1 MFYIQI
7 INICNQPLRKLGKL
21 LKISVIDIGSNTL
34 KLVNYDVKKDL
45 SFTAFQQE
53 STKVRLGESLDRTHN
68 LSDQSIER
76 AIDTLLLYRDIIK
89 MESVRRCLC
98 IGTSAV
104 REAQNSAHFL
114 DQVYKKTG
122 FKIRILSGK
131 EEAYYSYLGAS
142 MFTYLPNA
150 LLFDLG
156 GGSLE
161 LAYTEEFTIKKVDS
175 LPLGALRLTQ
185 IYGKK
190 DSSFSRKD
198 CDDMVQKIHDSLPTR
213 KSYGIGID
221 TVLAGVGGTLRTLTK
236 YDQGNNEYP
245 IEKIHNYR
253 LKLSAIESI
262 CKELGSMND
271 KEISS
276 LRAMDATRAETIV
289 AGSYVIL
296 TLMKKLEFEEV
307 IVSTYGLREGVIAG
321 FLRNPD
327 FFNYYKSEDLE
338 KQIPKI
344 VSNNYKPNI
353 QNIELDSILRHMNY
367 HGLLKEREVEI
378 LLFAIN
384 TLTKLYSTNKLLE
397 LFYIILDEDFPY
409 LTHREQL
416 VLALSIIQSKK
427 AKTSDWLYSKY
438 RSILKPQNQKSIQ
451 KIGIL
456 LKLND
461 LIVKSR
467 SRIKLRESKNN
478 GIIIDVS
485 SSIRSYPVILFQN
498 IIQRVSEVFGI
509 AIECYLPSNLDSP
522 IHTENGMIT
531 VRSK

>member
-1 MFYIQI
+1 M
-7 INICNQPLRKLGKL
+7 
-21 LKISVIDIGSNTL
+21 KISVIDIGSNTI
-34 KLVNYDVKKDL
+34 KLVNYNVKRDL

-53 STKVRLGESLDRTHN
+53 STKVKLGESLDRAHN

-76 AIDTLLLYRDIIK
+76 AIDTLLLYRDIIRV
-89 MESVRRCLC
+89 ESIKRCLC
-98 IGTSAV
+98 VGTSAI
-104 REAQNSAHFL
+104 REAQNSAHFV
-114 DQVYKKTG
+114 DQVYKRTG

-142 MFTYLPNA
+142 MSSYLPNT
-150 LLFDLG
+150 LFFDLG

-161 LAYTEEFTIKKVDS
+161 LVYTEDFKIKKVDS
-175 LPLGALRLTQ
+175 LSLGALRLTQ

-198 CDDMVQKIHDSLPTR
+198 SDDMVQKINDSLPTR

-307 IVSTYGLREGVIAG
+307 IVSTYGLREGVIAA

-353 QNIELDSILRHMNY
+353 QNIELDSILRYMNY

-416 VLALSIIQSKK
+416 VLALSIVQSKK

-478 GIIIDVS
+478 GIVIDIS
-485 SSIRSYPVILFQN
+485 SAIRSYPDILFQN

-509 AIECYLPSNLDSP
+509 MIECYLPNNLDRP

>member
-1 MFYIQI
+1 M
-7 INICNQPLRKLGKL
+7 
-21 LKISVIDIGSNTL
+21 KISVIDIGSNTL

-89 MESVRRCLC
+89 MESVKRCLC

-161 LAYTEEFTIKKVDS
+161 LVYTEEFNIKKVDS

-221 TVLAGVGGTLRTLTK
+221 TVLTGVGGTLRTLTK

-353 QNIELDSILRHMNY
+353 QNIELDSILRYMNY

-384 TLTKLYSTNKLLE
+384 TLTKLHSRNKLLE
-397 LFYIILDEDFPY
+397 LFYIIIDEDFPY

-467 SRIKLRESKNN
+467 SRIKLKESKNS
-478 GIIIDVS
+478 GIIIDIS
-485 SSIRSYPVILFQN
+485 SPIRSYPAILFQN
-498 IIQRVSEVFGI
+498 IIQRLSEVFGLG
-509 AIECYLPSNLDSP
+509 IECYLPNNLDRAVR
-522 IHTENGMIT
+522 TENGMIT
-531 VRSK
+531 VSSK

>member
-1 MFYIQI
+1 M
-7 INICNQPLRKLGKL
+7 
-21 LKISVIDIGSNTL
+21 KISVIDIGSNTI
-34 KLVNYDVKKDL
+34 KLVNYNIKRDL

-53 STKVRLGESLDRTHN
+53 STKVKLGESLDRTHI

-76 AIDTLLLYRDIIK
+76 AIDTLLLYRDIIRV
-89 MESVRRCLC
+89 ESIKRCLC
-98 IGTSAV
+98 VGTSAI
-104 REAQNSAHFL
+104 REAQNSAHFV
-114 DQVYKKTG
+114 DQVYKRTG

-142 MFTYLPNA
+142 MSSYLPNT
-150 LLFDLG
+150 LFFDLG

-161 LAYTEEFTIKKVDS
+161 LVYTEDFKIKKVDS

-190 DSSFSRKD
+190 DSSFSKKD
-198 CDDMVQKIHDSLPTR
+198 CDDMIQKIHDSLPTR
-213 KSYGIGID
+213 RSYAIGID
-221 TVLAGVGGTLRTLTK
+221 AVLAGVGGTLRTLTK
-236 YDQGNNEYP
+236 YDQGYTGYP
-245 IEKIHNYR
+245 LEKIHNYR
-253 LKLSAIESI
+253 LKLTAIETM

-271 KEISS
+271 KEISG

-289 AGSYVIL
+289 AGSYVIH

-307 IVSTYGLREGVIAG
+307 IVSAYGLREGVISG
-321 FLRNPD
+321 FLRNRD
-327 FFNYYKSEDLE
+327 FFNYQKSEDLE

-344 VSNNYKPNI
+344 VSNNYEPNI
-353 QNIELDSILRHMNY
+353 QNIELDNILRHMISY
-367 HGLLKEREVEI
+367 GFLKEREVEI
-378 LLFAIN
+378 LSFAIQ
-384 TLTKLYSTNKLLE
+384 TLAKLHATNKLHG
-397 LFYIILDEDFPY
+397 LFYMILDEDYPY

-416 VLALSIIQSKK
+416 VLALAIVQSKK

-478 GIIIDVS
+478 GIVIDIS
-485 SSIRSYPVILFQN
+485 SAIRSYPDILFQN

-509 AIECYLPSNLDSP
+509 MIECYLPNNLDRP

>member
-1 MFYIQI
+1 M
-7 INICNQPLRKLGKL
+7 
-21 LKISVIDIGSNTL
+21 KISVIDIGSNTI
-34 KLVNYDVKKDL
+34 KLVNYNVKRDL

-53 STKVRLGESLDRTHN
+53 STKVKLGESLDRTHI

-76 AIDTLLLYRDIIK
+76 AIDTLLLYRDIIRV
-89 MESVRRCLC
+89 ESIKRCLC
-98 IGTSAV
+98 VGTSAI
-104 REAQNSAHFL
+104 REAQNSAHFV
-114 DQVYKKTG
+114 DQVYKRTG

-142 MFTYLPNA
+142 MSSYLPNA
-150 LLFDLG
+150 LFFDLG

-161 LAYTEEFTIKKVDS
+161 LVYTEDFKIKKVDS

-190 DSSFSRKD
+190 DSSFSKKD
-198 CDDMVQKIHDSLPTR
+198 CDDMIQKIHDSLPTR
-213 KSYGIGID
+213 RSYAIGID
-221 TVLAGVGGTLRTLTK
+221 AVLAGVGGTLRTLTK
-236 YDQGNNEYP
+236 YDQGYTGYP
-245 IEKIHNYR
+245 LEKIHNYR
-253 LKLSAIESI
+253 LKLTAIETM
-262 CKELGSMND
+262 CKELDSMND
-271 KEISS
+271 KEISG

-289 AGSYVIL
+289 AGSYVIH

-307 IVSTYGLREGVIAG
+307 IVSAHGLREGVIAG
-321 FLRNPD
+321 FLRNRD
-327 FFNYYKSEDLE
+327 FFNYQKSEDLG

-344 VSNNYKPNI
+344 VSNNYEPNI
-353 QNIELDSILRHMNY
+353 QNIELDNILRHMISY
-367 HGLLKEREVEI
+367 GFLKEREVEI
-378 LLFAIN
+378 LSFAIQ
-384 TLTKLYSTNKLLE
+384 TLAKLHATNKLYG
-397 LFYIILDEDFPY
+397 LFYMILDEDYPY

-416 VLALSIIQSKK
+416 VLALAIVQSKK

-467 SRIKLRESKNN
+467 SRIKLKESKNN
-478 GIIIDVS
+478 GIVIDIS
-485 SSIRSYPVILFQN
+485 SAIRSYPDILFQN

-509 AIECYLPSNLDSP
+509 MIECYLPNNLDRP

>member
-1 MFYIQI
+1 M
-7 INICNQPLRKLGKL
+7 QPTSSEIRKA

-34 KLVNYDVKKDL
+34 KLVNYEVKKDL
-45 SFTAFQQE
+45 SFTPFQQE
-53 STKVRLGESLDRTHN
+53 SMKVRLGESLDRTHN

-89 MESVRRCLC
+89 MESVKRCLC

-161 LAYTEEFTIKKVDS
+161 LAYTEEFNIKKVDS

-289 AGSYVIL
+289 AGSYVIQ

-327 FFNYYKSEDLE
+327 FFNNYKSEDLE

-353 QNIELDSILRHMNY
+353 QNIELDNILRHMIY
-367 HGLLKEREVEI
+367 YGLLKEREVEI

-478 GIIIDVS
+478 VIIIDVS

-498 IIQRVSEVFGI
+498 IIQRVSEVFGM
-509 AIECYLPSNLDSP
+509 AIECYLPSNLDGP

>member
-1 MFYIQI
+1 M
-7 INICNQPLRKLGKL
+7 QPTSSEIRKA

-89 MESVRRCLC
+89 TESVKRCLC

-353 QNIELDSILRHMNY
+353 QNIELDNILRHMIY

-509 AIECYLPSNLDSP
+509 AIDCYLPSNLDSP

>member
-1 MFYIQI
+1 
-7 INICNQPLRKLGKL
+7 
-21 LKISVIDIGSNTL
+21 LKISVIDIGSNTI
-34 KLVNYDVKKDL
+34 KLVNYNVKRDL
-45 SFTAFQQE
+45 SFTAFQHE
-53 STKVRLGESLDRTHN
+53 STKVKLGESLDRAHN
-68 LSDQSIER
+68 LSAQSIER
-76 AIDTLLLYRDIIK
+76 AIDTLLLYRDIIRV
-89 MESVRRCLC
+89 ESIKRCLC
-98 IGTSAV
+98 VGTSAV
-104 REAQNSAHFL
+104 REAQNSAHFV

-131 EEAYYSYLGAS
+131 EEAYYSNLGAS
-142 MFTYLPNA
+142 MSSYLPNA
-150 LLFDLG
+150 LFFDLG

-161 LAYTEEFTIKKVDS
+161 LVYTEDFKIKKVDS
-175 LPLGALRLTQ
+175 LSLGALRLTQ

-236 YDQGNNEYP
+236 YDQGSNEYP
-245 IEKIHNYR
+245 LGKIHNYR

-262 CKELGSMND
+262 CKELGTMND
-271 KEISS
+271 KEISG
-276 LRAMDATRAETIV
+276 LHAMDATRAETIV
-289 AGSYVIL
+289 AGSYVIH

-307 IVSTYGLREGVIAG
+307 IVSAYGLREGVIAG
-321 FLRNPD
+321 FLRNRD
-327 FFNYYKSEDLE
+327 FFNHQKSEDLE
-338 KQIPKI
+338 KQISKI
-344 VSNNYKPNI
+344 VSNNYEPNI
-353 QNIELDSILRHMNY
+353 QNIELDNILRHMITY
-367 HGLLKEREVEI
+367 GFLKEREVEI
-378 LLFAIN
+378 LLFAIR
-384 TLTKLYSTNKLLE
+384 TLTKLRATNRLHD
-397 LFYIILDEDFPY
+397 LFYMILDEDYPY

-416 VLALSIIQSKK
+416 VLALSIVQSKK

-478 GIIIDVS
+478 GIIIDIS
-485 SSIRSYPVILFQN
+485 SSIRSYPAILLQN

-509 AIECYLPSNLDSP
+509 VIECYLPNNLDRP

>member
-1 MFYIQI
+1 M
-7 INICNQPLRKLGKL
+7 
-21 LKISVIDIGSNTL
+21 KISVIDIGSNTI
-34 KLVNYDVKKDL
+34 KLVNYNVKRDL
-45 SFTAFQQE
+45 SFTAYQQE
-53 STKVRLGESLDRTHN
+53 SMKVKLGESLDRTHN
-68 LSDQSIER
+68 LSDQSIVR
-76 AIDTLLLYRDIIK
+76 AIDTLLLYRDIIRV
-89 MESVRRCLC
+89 ESIKRCLC

-104 REAQNSAHFL
+104 REARNSAHFV
-114 DQVYKKTG
+114 DQVYKRTG

-142 MFTYLPNA
+142 MSSYLPNA

-161 LAYTEEFTIKKVDS
+161 LVYIEDFNIKKVDS

-198 CDDMVQKIHDSLPTR
+198 CDNMVQKIHDSLPTR
-213 KSYGIGID
+213 RSYGIGLD
-221 TVLAGVGGTLRTLTK
+221 TILAGVGGTLRTLAK
-236 YDQGNNEYP
+236 YDQGYNGYP
-245 IEKIHNYR
+245 LEKIHNYR
-253 LKLSAIESI
+253 LKLTAIKSI

-271 KEISS
+271 HEISG
-276 LRAMDATRAETIV
+276 LHAMDATRAETIV
-289 AGSYVIL
+289 AGSYVIY
-296 TLMKKLEFEEV
+296 TLMKKLDFEEV
-307 IVSTYGLREGVIAG
+307 IVSAYGLREGVIAG
-321 FLRNPD
+321 FLRNRD
-327 FFNYYKSEDLE
+327 FFKHHSLEDME

-344 VSNNYKPNI
+344 VSNNYEPNI
-353 QNIELDSILRHMNY
+353 QNIELDDILRYMISY
-367 HGLLKEREVEI
+367 GFLKEREVEI
-378 LLFAIN
+378 LLFAIH
-384 TLTKLYSTNKLLE
+384 TSTKLRATDKLHD
-397 LFYIILDEDFPY
+397 LFYMIIDEDYPY

-416 VLALSIIQSKK
+416 VLALSIVQSKK
-427 AKTSDWLYSKY
+427 AKTSDWLCSKY

-467 SRIKLRESKNN
+467 SRVKLRESKNN
-478 GIIIDVS
+478 GIIIDIS
-485 SSIRSYPVILFQN
+485 SSTRSYPMILFQH
-498 IIQRVSEVFGI
+498 IIQRVSEVFDI
-509 AIECYLPSNLDSP
+509 MIECYLPNNPDRP

>member
-1 MFYIQI
+1 
-7 INICNQPLRKLGKL
+7 
-21 LKISVIDIGSNTL
+21 LKISVIDIGSNTI
-34 KLVNYDVKKDL
+34 KLVNYNVKRDL

-53 STKVRLGESLDRTHN
+53 STKVKLGESLDRTHN

-76 AIDTLLLYRDIIK
+76 AIDTLLLYRDIIRV
-89 MESVRRCLC
+89 ESIKRTLC
-98 IGTSAV
+98 VGTSAI
-104 REAQNSAHFL
+104 REAQNGSDFV
-114 DQVYKKTG
+114 DQVYKRTG

-142 MFTYLPNA
+142 MSSYLPNA
-150 LLFDLG
+150 LFFDLG

-161 LAYTEEFTIKKVDS
+161 LVYTEDFKIKKVDS

-198 CDDMVQKIHDSLPTR
+198 CDDMIKKIHDSLPTR
-213 KSYGIGID
+213 KSYGMGID

-236 YDQGNNEYP
+236 YDQGSNEYP
-245 IEKIHNYR
+245 LEKIHNYR

-262 CKELGSMND
+262 CKELDSMND
-271 KEISS
+271 KEISG
-276 LRAMDATRAETIV
+276 LRAMDVTRAETIV
-289 AGSYVIL
+289 AGSYVIH

-307 IVSTYGLREGVIAG
+307 IVSAYGLREGVIAG
-321 FLRNPD
+321 FLRNHD
-327 FFNYYKSEDLE
+327 FFNYQKSEDLE

-344 VSNNYKPNI
+344 VSNNYEPNI
-353 QNIELDSILRHMNY
+353 QNIELDNILRHMISY
-367 HGLLKEREVEI
+367 GFLKEREVEI
-378 LLFAIN
+378 LLFAIR
-384 TLTKLYSTNKLLE
+384 TLTKLRATNKLD
-397 LFYIILDEDFPY
+397 LFYMILDEDYPY

-416 VLALSIIQSKK
+416 VLALSIVQSKK

-467 SRIKLRESKNN
+467 SRIKLRESKNDR
-478 GIIIDVS
+478 IVIDIS
-485 SSIRSYPVILFQN
+485 SAIRSYPAILFKN

-509 AIECYLPSNLDSP
+509 IIECYLPNNLDRP
-522 IHTENGMIT
+522 IYTENGMIS

>member
-1 MFYIQI
+1 M
-7 INICNQPLRKLGKL
+7 
-21 LKISVIDIGSNTL
+21 KISVIDIGSNTL

-53 STKVRLGESLDRTHN
+53 SMKVRLGESLDRTHN
-68 LSDQSIER
+68 LSDQSVER

-89 MESVRRCLC
+89 MESVKRCLC

-114 DQVYKKTG
+114 DQVYKETG

-245 IEKIHNYR
+245 LEKIHNYR

-353 QNIELDSILRHMNY
+353 QKIELDNILRHMNY
-367 HGLLKEREVEI
+367 HGLLKEREIEI

-409 LTHREQL
+409 FTHREQL

-485 SSIRSYPVILFQN
+485 SSMRSYPVILFQN

-509 AIECYLPSNLDSP
+509 AIECYLPNNIDSP
-522 IHTENGMIT
+522 IHTEDGMIA

>member
-1 MFYIQI
+1 M
-7 INICNQPLRKLGKL
+7 QPTSSEIRKA

-89 MESVRRCLC
+89 MESVKRCLC

-221 TVLAGVGGTLRTLTK
+221 TVLTGVGGTLRTLTK

-271 KEISS
+271 KEISC

-289 AGSYVIL
+289 AGSYVIQ

-307 IVSTYGLREGVIAG
+307 IVSTYGLREGVIAA

-353 QNIELDSILRHMNY
+353 QNIELDNILRHMIY

-467 SRIKLRESKNN
+467 SRIKLRETKNN

-522 IHTENGMIT
+522 IHAENGMIT

>member
-1 MFYIQI
+1 M
-7 INICNQPLRKLGKL
+7 QPTSSEIRKA

-89 MESVRRCLC
+89 MESVKRCLC

-245 IEKIHNYR
+245 LEKIHNYR

-307 IVSTYGLREGVIAG
+307 IVSTYGLREGVIASY
-321 FLRNPD
+321 LRNPD
-327 FFNYYKSEDLE
+327 FYNYYKSEDLE

-353 QNIELDSILRHMNY
+353 QNIELDNILRHMIY
-367 HGLLKEREVEI
+367 YGLLKEREVEI

-509 AIECYLPSNLDSP
+509 AIDCYLPSNLDGP

>member
-1 MFYIQI
+1 M
-7 INICNQPLRKLGKL
+7 
-21 LKISVIDIGSNTL
+21 KISVIDIGSNTL

-104 REAQNSAHFL
+104 REAQNSAHFV

-142 MFTYLPNA
+142 MFSYLPNA
-150 LLFDLG
+150 LFFDLG

-161 LAYTEEFTIKKVDS
+161 LVYTEDFKIKKVDS

-190 DSSFSRKD
+190 DSSFSKKD
-198 CDDMVQKIHDSLPTR
+198 CDDMIQKIQDSLPTR

-245 IEKIHNYR
+245 LEKIHNYR

-296 TLMKKLEFEEV
+296 TLLKKLEFEEV
-307 IVSTYGLREGVIAG
+307 LVSTYGLREGVIAG
-321 FLRNPD
+321 YLRNPD

-353 QNIELDSILRHMNY
+353 QNIELDNILRHMNY

-509 AIECYLPSNLDSP
+509 AIECYLPSNLDGP